1 MRECDYLSCNL
12 PYNGSR
18 CDSSASDGT
27 LDSVPTT
34 TNHVHQ
40 SRSMN
45 PHFLNKRLSHQLGY
59 AGLLPF
65 IFMLFGVWFA
75 DVSWLQDFVKGQ
87 LAYGIVILSFL
98 GGVHWG
104 AGMLSSEL
112 SAVDTKKAL
121 MWGVTPSLIAWSAT
135 LFGGFGFAVLMAGF
149 VAALK
154 VDQQLYPA
162 YGMPDWLLD
171 LRKRLTIVVVLTLMT
186 TVIGA
191 NLRG

>member
-1 MRECDYLSCNL
+1 
-12 PYNGSR
+12 
-18 CDSSASDGT
+18 
-27 LDSVPTT
+27 
-34 TNHVHQ
+34 
-40 SRSMN
+40 MN

-65 IFMLFGVWFA
+65 VFMLFGVWFA
-75 DVSWLQDFVKGQ
+75 DASWLQDFVKGQ

-149 VAALK
+149 VLLFAGFYAPLYLQPGRLASLSGRADVAIAARTHSS
-154 VDQQLYPA
+154 VTSP
-162 YGMPDWLLD
+162 PN
-171 LRKRLTIVVVLTLMT
+171 R
-186 TVIGA
+186 VIHCERPRTSFCAFAMSASFWRASCEGTWA
-191 NLRG
+191 TPTSSIAR